1 MANLNKVQLIGNLT
15 RDPEVKYTPKGMAVT
30 ELGMAINRHYTPD
43 GGERREETTFV
54 DVTLWGKQAELAG
67 QYLKKGRP
75 VYIEGRLQL
84 DSWEDKQS
92 GQKRSKLRVVGEN
105 MQFLDSGGK
114 RSSNDGGEEGGGGY
128 EERRS
133 SSGPSAAPSRPQAS
147 RGSSAPS
154 EPPED
159 DDIPF

>member
-30 ELGMAINRHYTPD
+30 ELGMAINRYYTPD

-92 GQKRSKLRVVGEN
+92 GQKRSKLRVVGES
-105 MQFLDSGGK
+105 MQFLDSGRRGG
-114 RSSNDGGEEGGGGY
+114 SEGEEGGF

-133 SSGPSAAPSRPQAS
+133 SRPSSDGPSRPPS

-154 EPPED
+154 EPED

>member
-30 ELGMAINRHYTPD
+30 ELGMAINRYYTPD
-43 GGERREETTFV
+43 GGERREETTFI
-54 DVTLWGKQAELAG
+54 DITLWGKQAELAG

-75 VYIEGRLQL
+75 VYIEGRLQM
-84 DSWEDKQS
+84 DTWEDKQS

-105 MQFLDSGGK
+105 MQFLDSRRG
-114 RSSNDGGEEGGGGY
+114 GGESEEGGY
-128 EERRS
+128 EERRP
-133 SSGPSAAPSRPQAS
+133 PSASSAPGAASRPPN
-147 RGSSAPS
+147 RGSSAPN
-154 EPPED
+154 EPAD